1 MFSISILCLTR
12 LILLRS
18 FRLALIVE
26 NSDIGDG
33 DVGSGGDDDDV
44 IDVCDVIGVVFGI
57 LKNVSQY
64 WPVW

>member
-26 NSDIGDG
+26 NSDIGP
-33 DVGSGGDDDDV
+33 DDDEEKFNV
-44 IDVCDVIGVVFGI
+44 IDVCVVIGVVFGI